1 MSAKT
6 MRDFSLEVYM
16 SKWEFVAKYNLTGSD
31 AENMTLGELL
41 SLASEA
47 DRAAFD
53 KLSLAYTETWG
64 APALRE
70 AIAGTYDGIDSRDVL
85 CFAGAEEGMVDT
97 ERYILIQMPWP
108 AREGSMW
115 HSGHLGDAASYAGL
129 SFSVRRGLGGSGQTA
144 SGIVRVE
151 RASPTEGVLYI
162 DGATANTADGVHG
175 AVRGSIAFKLCR

>member
-1 MSAKT
+1 MNRNVMRVVCVVIAGFATGCGGSAPPPT
-6 MRDFSLEVYM
+6 APAIPPLPP
-16 SKWEFVAKYNLTGSD
+16 APP
-31 AENMTLGELL
+31 
-41 SLASEA
+41 
-47 DRAAFD
+47 
-53 KLSLAYTETWG
+53 KLSL
-64 APALRE
+64 
-70 AIAGTYDGIDSRDVL
+70 GTIDVRPFSPTAAFAKRRRDQPNNIDIMVYERPITFEESCRL
-85 CFAGAEEGMVDT
+85 GAEEGMVDT